1 MDKKDI
7 FRLAGDP
14 RFISGIYNYC
24 DRWCERCP
32 FTSRCLTYAIDEKD
46 IDDPASR
53 DINNEKFWKNL
64 EEIFK
69 QTSEMIMEIAKEKGI
84 DSSSIDVDEISKKLD
99 SQMAEAD
106 NHELCIAAR
115 RYGKEVSKWF
125 EKEQWMFEKKEEE
138 LNSLLN
144 IGIGENRV
152 QAEAAGIKDA
162 MDVIHWYQHQIYVKL
177 KRTLVKDDS
186 IDEEE
191 ILINDANGSVKVALI
206 GMDRSIGAWGKLHEF
221 FPEKTN
227 AILDILLHLD
237 RLRRRTEELFPQ
249 ARSFKR
255 PGFDT
260 IN

>member
-1 MDKKDI
+1 LDKKDI
-7 FRLAGDP
+7 FRMAGDP

-24 DRWCERCP
+24 DRWCERCF
-32 FTSRCLTYAIDEKD
+32 FTSRCLTYAIDKED
-46 IDDPASR
+46 SGDPASR
-53 DINNEKFWKNL
+53 DINNEKFWKKL

-69 QTSEMIMEIAKEKGI
+69 QTSEMIMEITKEKGI
-84 DSSSIDVDEISKKLD
+84 DLSLIDTDEVYKKLD

-106 NHELCIAAR
+106 NHELCITAR

-125 EKEQWMFEKKEEE
+125 ETEQRIFEKKEDE
-138 LNSLLN
+138 LNTLLN
-144 IGIGENRV
+144 IGIDEDRV
-152 QAEAAGIKDA
+152 KTDAAGIKDT

-177 KRTLVKDDS
+177 KRAIIKDDS
-186 IDEEE
+186 IDGE
-191 ILINDANGSVKVALI
+191 ISNYDANGSAKVALI

-221 FPEKTN
+221 FPEKTD